1 MESEQRVPQRIA
13 HPQRRTEP
21 GARSGTS
28 ASRPRCLADLA
39 ALGNFLEIGIVSI
52 YRIGVPPLRGKRQ
65 IPADAEG

>member
-1 MESEQRVPQRIA
+1 
-13 HPQRRTEP
+13 
-21 GARSGTS
+21 
-28 ASRPRCLADLA
+28 LA